1 MKSVDSGRSWAARPE
16 IIVPDFKE
24 EVLEHQV
31 QENTI
36 ILGKQSIN
44 KIIMKWIIK
53 IIKRICS
60 KVSILAYTTKI
71 YNNYYIITLKHILSI
86 KPTMN

>member
-36 ILGKQSIN
+36 IQGKQSIN
-44 KIIMKWIIK
+44 KVIMKK
-53 IIKRICS
+53 IIKTIKQICF
-60 KVSILAYTTKI
+60 KVSILVCTIKI
-71 YNNYYIITLKHILSI
+71 NNSHLKISKSTHLFH
-86 KPTMN
+86 PTMN